1 MDVRINNVTSNI
13 RMTDARAMLTPE
25 VLAQIAEAV
34 SAYMQREEQQR
45 QEREQDMKIER
56 RASQLDRVNGE

>member
-13 RMTDARAMLTPE
+13 RMSDARAMLTPE
-25 VLAQIAEAV
+25 VLKQIVEAV
-34 SAYMQREEQQR
+34 SAHLRQEEQQR

-56 RASQLDRVNGE
+56 RASQLDQV

>member
-13 RMTDARAMLTPE
+13 RSSDAGAMLTPE
-25 VLAQIAEAV
+25 LLKQIVEAV
-34 SAYMQREEQQR
+34 SAHMQQEEQQR

-56 RASQLDRVNGE
+56 RASQLE

>member
-13 RMTDARAMLTPE
+13 HMTDARAMLTPE
-25 VLAQIAEAV
+25 VLQQIVTAV
-34 SAYMQREEQQR
+34 SAHMQQEEQQR

-56 RASQLDRVNGE
+56 RASQLDQI